1 MSDTSAASTMLYKPA
16 RQTSKLLVT
25 WWLVF
30 QATIISHNSP
40 AYAYTYSFN
49 GHLHKFGYYNSAKTA
64 RSRRDKSLALSARTK
79 LNRHHNL
86 HQHFLQSTSLSS
98 SSIDAST
105 TSSTTPLPTT
115 TTSQLSTSDIQHMKQ
130 ATTLARIGYGNTFP
144 NPAVGCVLVRHHY
157 HDNEDDSSQTTMPL
171 DEVIGSGFHP
181 KAGMPHAEVFALL
194 EACDHIEDGVAGA
207 RSVMGAASDNDETTS
222 SSTSKML
229 NKKVLD
235 LLDVYKSKDGAC
247 KLFDGHFDD
256 WNVTAYV
263 TLEPCCHTGQTPP
276 CAMSL
281 VAAGVNRVVVGY
293 RDPNPKVDGGGLQL
307 LQNSGIDVQVL
318 SKTKGK
324 NTTKEEIKA
333 ATECYNLVKYF
344 VKRISPREESSPKL
358 DDTIS
363 GKKRRILRS
372 IAGRQKTEGNI
383 QQLDWPK
390 DHSTTTNEEDNE
402 ESDLSAQHISI
413 NHRYLERI
421 DAALWDHE
429 IVLLRLNKVVKKKKE
444 AKILGGRIAEIL
456 NAHVA
461 QVIGHTSLLYRP
473 GFPPV
478 LDLDELILDE
488 EDINS
493 N

>member
-1 MSDTSAASTMLYKPA
+1 MRDTSAASTMYKPA
-16 RQTSKLLVT
+16 IRRTSKLLL
-25 WWLVF
+25 WWRVF
-30 QATIISHNSP
+30 QANIISHKSP

-49 GHLHKFGYYNSAKTA
+49 GPLHKFGYYNSATTS
-64 RSRRDKSLALSARTK
+64 RSRNKSLGRTK

-86 HQHFLQSTSLSS
+86 HQNLLQSTSLSS
-98 SSIDAST
+98 NSIDAST
-105 TSSTTPLPTT
+105 TSTTSLPNT
-115 TTSQLSTSDIQHMKQ
+115 TTSSRLSTSDIQHMKQ

-144 NPAVGCVLVRHHY
+144 NPAVGCVLVRHRH
-157 HDNEDDSSQTTMPL
+157 HHENDSSQTTMPL

-207 RSVMGAASDNDETTS
+207 RSVMGAVSEDEATTS
-222 SSTSKML
+222 SLTSKML
-229 NKKVLD
+229 NEKVLD

-247 KLFDGHFDD
+247 KLFDGHFND

-307 LQNSGIDVQVL
+307 LQNSGIDVHIL

-324 NTTKEEIKA
+324 KTTKEEIKA
-333 ATECYNLVKYF
+333 ASECYNLVKYF
-344 VKRISPREESSPKL
+344 VKRISPREESSPEL
-358 DDTIS
+358 DNTIN

-372 IAGRQKTEGNI
+372 IAGRQKAEGII
-383 QQLDWPK
+383 QQLDWPR
-390 DHSTTTNEEDNE
+390 DHSSTKEEHNE

-421 DAALWDHE
+421 DAALWDYE
-429 IVLLRLNKVVKKKKE
+429 IVLLRLNKFVKKKKE

-473 GFPPV
+473 GFPPL
-478 LDLDELILDE
+478 LDLDELLDE
-488 EDINS
+488 EDVNL

>member
-1 MSDTSAASTMLYKPA
+1 
-16 RQTSKLLVT
+16 
-25 WWLVF
+25 
-30 QATIISHNSP
+30 
-40 AYAYTYSFN
+40 
-49 GHLHKFGYYNSAKTA
+49 
-64 RSRRDKSLALSARTK
+64 
-79 LNRHHNL
+79 
-86 HQHFLQSTSLSS
+86 
-98 SSIDAST
+98 
-105 TSSTTPLPTT
+105 
-115 TTSQLSTSDIQHMKQ
+115 MKQ

-144 NPAVGCVLVRHHY
+144 NPAVGCVLVRHH
-157 HDNEDDSSQTTMPL
+157 HDNENDSSQTTIPL

-207 RSVMGAASDNDETTS
+207 RSVMGAVSEDEATTS
-222 SSTSKML
+222 SLTSKML
-229 NKKVLD
+229 NEKVLD

-247 KLFDGHFDD
+247 KLFDGHFND

-307 LQNSGIDVQVL
+307 LQNSGIDVNVL
-318 SKTKGK
+318 SKTKGRSA
-324 NTTKEEIKA
+324 TKEEIKA
-333 ATECYNLVKYF
+333 ASECYNLVKYF
-344 VKRISPREESSPKL
+344 VKRISPREESSPEL
-358 DDTIS
+358 DDTIN

-372 IAGRQKTEGNI
+372 IAGRQKAEGII
-383 QQLDWPK
+383 QQLDWPR
-390 DHSTTTNEEDNE
+390 DHSTTKEEHNE

-429 IVLLRLNKVVKKKKE
+429 IVLLRLNKFVKKKKE
-444 AKILGGRIAEIL
+444 AKILGGRIAEVL

-473 GFPPV
+473 GFPPL
-478 LDLDELILDE
+478 LDLDELLDE
-488 EDINS
+488 EDVNL

>member
-1 MSDTSAASTMLYKPA
+1 MRDTSAASTMLYKPA
-16 RQTSKLLVT
+16 RQTSKLLA

-30 QATIISHNSP
+30 QANIISHNSP

-49 GHLHKFGYYNSAKTA
+49 GPLHKFGFNSVTTS
-64 RSRRDKSLALSARTK
+64 RSRNKARSARTI

-105 TSSTTPLPTT
+105 TSTTPLPTT
-115 TTSQLSTSDIQHMKQ
+115 KTTTSRLSTSDIQHMKE

-144 NPAVGCVLVRHHY
+144 NPAVGCVLVRHHH
-157 HDNEDDSSQTTMPL
+157 HDNEDDSSQMTMPL

-207 RSVMGAASDNDETTS
+207 KSVMGAVSDNDETTS
-222 SSTSKML
+222 SSTSTKML
-229 NKKVLD
+229 NEKVLD

-293 RDPNPKVDGGGLQL
+293 RDPNPKVDGGGLHV

-344 VKRISPREESSPKL
+344 VKRISPREETSPKL

-383 QQLDWPK
+383 QQLDWPR
-390 DHSTTTNEEDNE
+390 DHSTTANEEDTE
-402 ESDLSAQHISI
+402 ESEISAQQISI

-429 IVLLRLNKVVKKKKE
+429 IVLLRLNKAVKKKKE

-461 QVIGHTSLLYRP
+461 QVIGHTTLLYRP

-488 EDINS
+488 EGINS